1 MTKDIHAVASAPPPT
16 DDDLFDLDFTSSP
29 PAAEPEA
36 TPKDDKSARPLALEP
51 LERAVP
57 AESAPAAPLS
67 LEPIALEPL
76 QPPADTP
83 PAPEAD
89 DNSLDFCTSLTNEAL
104 TVSSLSLEPI
114 EAPASPTPA
123 VVAPDLLTEA
133 ALLAAEGHYIESGET
148 VAKAI
153 VAGMPRDREEF
164 AWRMLFELDVRLNN
178 RPIFEQR
185 ALDFAAV
192 FEKSPPVWTG
202 DTPQVPNG
210 KVSGKGA
217 AMISLSG
224 PLRQRA
230 APAIAQMLEVAK
242 KRPTIH
248 LDLSRLRDVDEE
260 GCTLLLDGLR
270 TLKKMRRECHIEGAE
285 HTISLAQ
292 TKLALGRAENQNI
305 WLLIL
310 ELLQRCGENERFDD
324 WAVNYAVTFE
334 VSPPAYEAPAVPST
348 SAAVSAKRNATD
360 GWPLS
365 GDWLGEDEQAF
376 APLQQAIDKGEAI
389 SAIDACALRC
399 IDLTT
404 AQALSLVLAKL
415 AARGHRL
422 AVRNVGYLHQPLLEL
437 AQVGQHAHIE
447 LHK

>member
-1 MTKDIHAVASAPPPT
+1 MASAPPPT
-16 DDDLFDLDFTSSP
+16 DDDLFDLDFTSAP
-29 PAAEPEA
+29 PAIEPEA
-36 TPKDDKSARPLALEP
+36 APKDDKSARPLALEP
-51 LERAVP
+51 LELVVP
-57 AESAPAAPLS
+57 GESIPAAPLS
-67 LEPIALEPL
+67 LPPIALEPL
-76 QPPADTP
+76 QAPASAP
-83 PAPEAD
+83 PAPDVD
-89 DNSLDFCTSLTNEAL
+89 DNSLDFCASLTNEAL

-114 EAPASPTPA
+114 EEPVAPA
-123 VVAPDLLTEA
+123 VIAPDLLTQA
-133 ALLAAEGHYIESGET
+133 ALLAAEGRYIESGET
-148 VAKAI
+148 IAKAI

-164 AWRMLFELDVRLNN
+164 AWRMLFELDLRLNN

-230 APAIAQMLEVAK
+230 APAIAQMLEVAQ

-292 TKLALGRAENQNI
+292 TKLALGKPENENI
-305 WLLIL
+305 WLLVL

-334 VSPPAYEAPAVPST
+334 MSPPAYEAPAVPST
-348 SAAVSAKRNATD
+348 SAAVSAKRNVTD
-360 GWPLS
+360 GWPLA

-404 AQALSLVLAKL
+404 AQALGRVLAKL
-415 AARGHRL
+415 ATRGHRL
-422 AVRNVGYLHQPLLEL
+422 IVRNLGYLHQPLLEL
-437 AQVGQHAHIE
+437 AQVGLHANIE